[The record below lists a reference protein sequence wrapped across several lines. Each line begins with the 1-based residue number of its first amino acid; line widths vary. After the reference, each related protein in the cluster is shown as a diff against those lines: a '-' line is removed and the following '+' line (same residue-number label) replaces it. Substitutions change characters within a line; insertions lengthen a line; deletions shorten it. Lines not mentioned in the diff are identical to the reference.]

1 MSAKK
6 VFHVKDKVFAK
17 VRGYPAWPAIISGVK
32 VDTPSKQRYN
42 VYFYGTGERAECKPE
57 ELFPYEDNKSKLGK
71 PNKRKF
77 FAEALMQIEDDI
89 TGTSVLPEI
98 TPQESDSPIIVD
110 KKLSPTNEPEKVDEV
125 EKIIESN
132 SESEGKLTID
142 ETNTPKGKKVSAT
155 KKSLGISLSKGVKR
169 KLSDGKPE
177 GSAKKLM
184 PNKPKVVENVKL
196 GKESTEPI
204 VLVKRLNI
212 AQKDEQSNA
221 SELEKETNEQQVS
234 ELTLCSKMLKIVNMI
249 SVMI

>member
-42 VYFYGTGERAECKPE
+42 VYFYGTGERAECKPD

-89 TGTSVLPEI
+89 TGTVLPEI
-98 TPQESDSPIIVD
+98 IPQESVTPSITSNVD
-110 KKLSPTNEPEKVDEV
+110 KKSPLTNEPEKVDEV

-142 ETNTPKGKKVSAT
+142 EVNTPKGKKVSAT
-155 KKSLGISLSKGVKR
+155 RKSLGISVSKGVKR
-169 KLSDGKPE
+169 KISDGKPE
-177 GSAKKLM
+177 RSAKKPM
-184 PNKPKVVENVKL
+184 PNKPKTVENAKD

-212 AQKDEQSNA
+212 AQKDEQLSA
-221 SELEKETNEQQVS
+221 GELEKETNEQQVS
-234 ELTLCSKMLKIVNMI
+234 KIQNILQIVNNVI
-249 SVMI
+249 SGL